1 VRELQHA
8 MEKAV
13 ILCDGTELQA
23 DDFYLRKQEK
33 KSQKLANMSL
43 EDAEKMLIENSIAKN
58 NGNMSA
64 VATEL
69 GITRPTLYS
78 KIKKYEL

>member
-1 VRELQHA
+1 

-33 KSQKLANMSL
+33 KSPKLTTMSL
-43 EDAEKMLIENSIAKN
+43 EEAERMLIENSIKEN
-58 NGNMSA
+58 KGNMSA

>member
-1 VRELQHA
+1 LQHA

-33 KSQKLANMSL
+33 KNAKLTNMSL
-43 EDAEKMLIENSIAKN
+43 EDAEKMLIENSITKY